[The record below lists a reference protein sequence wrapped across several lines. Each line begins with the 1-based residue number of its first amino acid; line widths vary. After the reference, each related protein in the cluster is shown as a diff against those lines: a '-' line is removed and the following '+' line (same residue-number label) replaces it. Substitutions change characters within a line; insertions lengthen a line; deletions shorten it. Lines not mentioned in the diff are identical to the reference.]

1 MHFWRY
7 LVLGFWEMGCIVW
20 DSSLS
25 FFFVFC
31 VFLLEVES
39 VNGVGLIMWK
49 EKGSEKK
56 GEEEEK

>member
-1 MHFWRY
+1 LVFGKWVALSGIVRY
-7 LVLGFWEMGCIVW
+7 R
-20 DSSLS
+20 

-49 EKGSEKK
+49 EKAARRKEK
-56 GEEEEK
+56 EEEK